1 MKFTAKR
8 ALITGAAQGIG
19 FSIAEKLVAEGV
31 EIVITDVN
39 EEQVK
44 ASAEILKDKYGCRCY
59 AIKMDVSNEKETK
72 DGIDFIIKQCGDI
85 DILINNAGIC
95 PLAKPIEEISNEEW
109 MKVFS
114 INVIGMTNTV
124 KAIIPHMKEKKFGKI
139 VNMASSSGFTGGI
152 SVSATYSVSKAGVMC
167 LTKSMAKQYG
177 PYNINVNALS
187 PGIIKTAMTE
197 NLEYDMSSL
206 SLRRFGES
214 FEVADL
220 VAFLSSDEASYLTGN
235 TIDINGGL
243 YMR

>member
-1 MKFTAKR
+1 MIFTAKR

-19 FSIAEKLVAEGV
+19 LSIADKLVAEGIEV
-31 EIVITDVN
+31 IITDVN
-39 EEQVK
+39 EEK
-44 ASAEILKDKYGCRCY
+44 AKESAEILANKYRCNCY
-59 AIKMDVSNEKETK
+59 AIKMDVSNEIQTKE
-72 DGIDFIIKQCGDI
+72 GIDSLIDKYGNI

-109 MKVFS
+109 LKVFN
-114 INVIGMTNTV
+114 INVLGMLNTV
-124 KAIIPHMKEKKFGKI
+124 KGVVPHMKKNKFGKI
-139 VNMASSSGFTGGI
+139 VNMGSSSGFTGGI

-206 SLRRFGES
+206 SLRRFGECS
-214 FEVADL
+214 EVADL
-220 VAFLSSDEASYLTGN
+220 AAFLSSDEASYLTGN

>member
-19 FSIAEKLVAEGV
+19 FSIAEKLAVEGIEV
-31 EIVITDVN
+31 IITDIN
-39 EEQVK
+39 KEKAEEAAAVLRSK
-44 ASAEILKDKYGCRCY
+44 SGFNCY
-59 AIKMDVSNEKETK
+59 AIKLDVSNEVETLE
-72 DGIDFIIKQCGDI
+72 GITSLISNHGDV

-95 PLAKPIEEISNEEW
+95 PVAKPIEDISNEEW
-109 MKVFS
+109 VNVLN
-114 INVIGMTNTV
+114 INLLGMTNTV
-124 KAIIPHMKEKKFGKI
+124 KAVIPNMKKNKFGKI

-177 PYNINVNALS
+177 PYNINVNAMS

-206 SLRRFGES
+206 ALRRFGES

-220 VAFLSSDEASYLTGN
+220 AAFLSSDEASYLTGN
-235 TIDINGGL
+235 IIDINGGL

>member
-1 MKFTAKR
+1 MIFTAKR

-19 FSIAEKLVAEGV
+19 FSIAEKLASE
-31 EIVITDVN
+31 EIEVIITDVN
-39 EEQVK
+39 EEK
-44 ASAEILKDKYGCRCY
+44 AKESAGLLTNKYGVACY
-59 AIKMDVSNEKETK
+59 ALKMDVSNEEETK
-72 DGIDFIIKQCGDI
+72 SGIEVLIKKYGNI

-95 PLAKPIEEISNEEW
+95 PPAKPIEEISNDEW
-109 MKVFS
+109 LKVFN
-114 INVIGMTNTV
+114 INVLGMINTV
-124 KAIIPHMKEKKFGKI
+124 KAVVPYMKENRFGKI

-167 LTKSMAKQYG
+167 LTKSMAKQFG

-197 NLEYDMSSL
+197 NLEYDMSAL

-220 VAFLSSDEASYLTGN
+220 AAFLSSDESSYLTGN
-235 TIDINGGL
+235 TVDVNGGL